1 MKALLIY
8 TSMHHGN
15 TESIAKVMANILN
28 ALLLQVEQ
36 ATMSIL
42 EQYDLISNWTLTSS

>member
-8 TSMHHGN
+8 TSIHQGN

-28 ALLLQVEQ
+28 ALLFQVEQ
-36 ATMSIL
+36 APMSIL